1 LKEDLVFDSWA
12 ILAYVQAEPSGAQ
25 VKSLLLETTEVRR
38 PLWISSINL
47 GEVWYMLARKNS
59 PEYASRQLAEL
70 TQIGLERVDVDWPM
84 VLQAADYKSR
94 HKISYA
100 DAFAAALAKQ
110 CDAELVTG
118 DREFRALDS
127 EIKIHWV

>member
-1 LKEDLVFDSWA
+1 MKAGRVFDSWA
-12 ILAYVQAEPSGAQ
+12 ILAYAYNEPAADD
-25 VKSLLLETTEVRR
+25 VENLLVESTRLKNA
-38 PLWISSINL
+38 WMSSINL
-47 GEVWYMLARKNS
+47 GEVWYSLARRK
-59 PEYASRQLAEL
+59 SRDIADQQLAIL
-70 TQIGLERVDVDWPM
+70 AQIGLERVDVDWPM

-110 CDAELVTG
+110 RNAELVTG

>member
-1 LKEDLVFDSWA
+1 M
-12 ILAYVQAEPSGAQ
+12 
-25 VKSLLLETTEVRR
+25 
-38 PLWISSINL
+38 
-47 GEVWYMLARKNS
+47 WYMLARKHS
-59 PEYASRQLAEL
+59 VDLANQALDEL
-70 TQIGLERVDVDWPM
+70 AQIGLERVDVDWPM

-94 HKISYA
+94 HKISFA

-110 CDAELVTG
+110 RNAELVTG

>member
-1 LKEDLVFDSWA
+1 MKAGRVFDSWA
-12 ILAYVQAEPSGAQ
+12 ILAYAYNEPAADD
-25 VKSLLLETTEVRR
+25 VENLLVESTRLQNA
-38 PLWISSINL
+38 WMSSINL
-47 GEVWYMLARKNS
+47 GEVWYSLARRK
-59 PEYASRQLAEL
+59 SRDIADQQLGILA
-70 TQIGLERVDVDWPM
+70 QIGLERVEVDWPM

-110 CDAELVTG
+110 RNAELVTG
-118 DREFRALDS
+118 DREFRSLDS

>member
-1 LKEDLVFDSWA
+1 LKVGRVFDSWA
-12 ILAYVQAEPSGAQ
+12 ILAYAYNEPAADD
-25 VKSLLLETTEVRR
+25 VENLLVESTRLKNA
-38 PLWISSINL
+38 WMSSINL
-47 GEVWYMLARKNS
+47 GEVWYSLARRK
-59 PEYASRQLAEL
+59 SRDIAEQQLAIL
-70 TQIGLERVDVDWPM
+70 AQIGLERVDVDWPM

-110 CDAELVTG
+110 RNAELVTG

>member
-1 LKEDLVFDSWA
+1 MRDGLVFDSWA
-12 ILAYVQAEPSGAQ
+12 IIALFQNEAPAERVKQLLAESAWLHQA
-25 VKSLLLETTEVRR
+25 
-38 PLWISSINL
+38 WMSSINL
-47 GEVWYMLARKNS
+47 GEMWYMLVRKHS
-59 PEYASRQLAEL
+59 VELANQALDEL

-110 CDAELVTG
+110 RNAELVTG
-118 DREFRALDS
+118 DHEFRALDS

>member
-1 LKEDLVFDSWA
+1 MKAGRVFDSWA
-12 ILAYVQAEPSGAQ
+12 ILAYAYNEPAADD
-25 VKSLLLETTEVRR
+25 VENLLVESTRLKNA
-38 PLWISSINL
+38 WISSINL
-47 GEVWYMLARKNS
+47 GEVWYSLARRK
-59 PEYASRQLAEL
+59 SRDIADQQLGILA
-70 TQIGLERVDVDWPM
+70 QIGLERVDIDWPM

-94 HKISYA
+94 HKISFA

-110 CDAELVTG
+110 RNAELVTG